1 MSTVVLGW
9 DPDRGNRWNPSYD
22 VSVRRCLDDHG
33 LLERWPVGDWR
44 LTPVGTDVHLMLQ
57 GHERGLIGR
66 GVVRSAPFLA
76 GDPAHPGQVTHH
88 AMVQWTTLLPLD
100 RRIPVEALEAAVPEL
115 PWRSSYAPAAAL
127 SAQGALQLDLMWTTT
142 GASAAR
148 RLTRSALRLL
158 RR

>member
-1 MSTVVLGW
+1 
-9 DPDRGNRWNPSYD
+9 
-22 VSVRRCLDDHG
+22 
-33 LLERWPVGDWR
+33 
-44 LTPVGTDVHLMLQ
+44 MLQ

-88 AMVQWTTLLPLD
+88 AMVQWTTLVPLH
-100 RRIPVEALEAAVPEL
+100 RRIPLEALEAAVPEL
-115 PWRSSYAPAAAL
+115 PWRSSYAPASTL
-127 SAQGALQLDLMWTTT
+127 SPEGARQLDLMWAAA
-142 GASAAR
+142 GASPAR